1 MHAQSFGTTVI
12 ISMLIGAMLIIAPY
26 VAEMVMIW
34 R

>member
-12 ISMLIGAMLIIAPY
+12 ISMLIGVTLIIAPY